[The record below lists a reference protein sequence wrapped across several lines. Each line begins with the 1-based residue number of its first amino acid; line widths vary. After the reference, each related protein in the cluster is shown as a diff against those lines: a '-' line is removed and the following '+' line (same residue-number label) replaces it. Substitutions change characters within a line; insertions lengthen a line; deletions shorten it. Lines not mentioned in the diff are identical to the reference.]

1 MNIERQSINGQAT
14 QFKQVSNRLVL
25 MGFVITMSFLVLFL
39 TYLPATLYGS
49 SGPIA
54 SISEKQYDFGEV
66 ADGSEVV
73 HDFLIKNPGV
83 ALLKISDVKT
93 G

>member
-1 MNIERQSINGQAT
+1 MNIERQSTNGEET

-25 MGFVITMSFLVLFL
+25 MGFVVTMSFLVLFL
-39 TYLPATLYGS
+39 TYLPTTLYGS

-54 SISEKQYDFGEV
+54 SIPERQYDFGEV
-66 ADGSEVV
+66 SDGSEVV

>member
-1 MNIERQSINGQAT
+1 MNIERQSISGQAT
-14 QFKQVSNRLVL
+14 QFKQVSNRLIL
-25 MGFVITMSFLVLFL
+25 MSFVVTMSFLVLFL

-66 ADGSEVV
+66 SDGSEVV
-73 HDFLIKNPGV
+73 HDFLITNRGTEQ
-83 ALLKISDVKT
+83 LIITDVKT

>member
-1 MNIERQSINGQAT
+1 MNIVRHSTKGEAT
-14 QFKQVSNRLVL
+14 QLKQVSNRFVL
-25 MGFVITMSFLVLFL
+25 MGFVVTMSFLVLFL

-54 SISEKQYDFGEV
+54 SVSVKQYDFGEV

-73 HDFLIKNPGV
+73 HDFLIKNSGV
-83 ALLKISDVKT
+83 ALLRISDVKT